1 MDRFVTLMLAGDVM
15 TGRGIDQILAHP
27 SEPTL
32 YETFVTSALD
42 YLRIAEE
49 ASGPIPR
56 NVDPAYV
63 WGDALAVLDQA
74 RPDLRIVN
82 LETAV
87 TTADQPWP
95 KGINYRMNP
104 KNIACLTAAGLDC
117 CVLANNH
124 VLDWGRDGLAET
136 IGTLHDA
143 GIATAGAGRNAGE
156 AEAPAIL
163 PLPGG
168 SRVLVYAL
176 ASPSSGVPDGWAA
189 TVERSGVNCLA
200 APTPAAADRIAER
213 IRLDREPGDIV
224 VLSLHS
230 GSNWGFDIGEADRAL
245 ARRLT
250 ESGVDVFF
258 GHSSHHAK
266 AIEVHIRRPIFYGTG
281 DFLNDYE
288 GIGIRDPY
296 RDDLVLM
303 YLCRIA
309 LPDGRLDRL
318 DMVPF
323 RIRKFRLA
331 AASRDDARWL
341 QATMDRECRRFGGGV
356 AIGSGN
362 VLTLKPEPKDIDR
375 S

>member
-42 YLRIAEE
+42 YVRIAEE

-56 NVDPAYV
+56 EVDPAYV
-63 WGDALAVLDQA
+63 WGDALAAIERA

-87 TTADQPWP
+87 TMAGRPWP
-95 KGINYRMNP
+95 KGINYRMDP

-124 VLDWGRDGLAET
+124 VLDWGREGLAET
-136 IGTLHDA
+136 LETLDAA
-143 GIATAGAGRNAGE
+143 GIATAGAGRNAVE

-168 SRVLVYAL
+168 GRVLVYAF
-176 ASPSSGVPDGWAA
+176 AAPSAGAPADWAA
-189 TVERSGVNCLA
+189 TAERSGVNFLA
-200 APTPAAADRIAER
+200 APPRAAAVALAER
-213 IRLDREPGDIV
+213 IRRDREPGDIV

-230 GSNWGFDIGEADRAL
+230 GSNWGFDVADADRAF
-245 ARRLT
+245 ARRLV
-250 ESGVDVFF
+250 ESGVDVLF

-266 AIEVHIRRPIFYGTG
+266 AIEIHNRRPIFYGTG

-296 RDDLVLM
+296 RDDLVLL
-303 YLCRIA
+303 YLCRIGSA
-309 LPDGRLDRL
+309 NGRLDRL

-323 RIRKFRLA
+323 RIRKFRLN
-331 AASRDDARWL
+331 AASGDDARWL
-341 QATMDRECRRFGGGV
+341 RATMDRECRRFGGSV
-356 AIGSGN
+356 AMGADN
-362 VLTLKPEPKDIDR
+362 VLTLEPEPKDIDR

>member
-15 TGRGIDQILAHP
+15 TGRGIDQILPRP

-32 YETFVTSALD
+32 HETFVTSARD
-42 YLRIAEE
+42 YVRIAEE

-56 NVDPAYV
+56 KVGPAYV
-63 WGDALAVLDQA
+63 WGDALAALDKT

-87 TTADQPWP
+87 TTASRPWP

-104 KNIACLTAAGLDC
+104 ENIACLTAAGLDC

-124 VLDWGRDGLAET
+124 VLDWGREGLAET
-136 IGTLHDA
+136 LRTL
-143 GIATAGAGRNAGE
+143 ATAGIRIAGAGMNAEE
-156 AEAPAIL
+156 AEMPAIL
-163 PLPGG
+163 TLPGG
-168 SRVLVYAL
+168 GRVLVYAF
-176 ASPSSGVPDGWAA
+176 AAPSAGVPEDWAA
-189 TVERSGVNCLA
+189 TAERSGINFLA

-213 IRLDREPGDIV
+213 IRRDREPGDIV
-224 VLSLHS
+224 VLSLHA
-230 GSNWGFDIGEADRAL
+230 GSNWGFDIGEADRAF
-245 ARRLT
+245 ARRLV
-250 ESGVDVFF
+250 ESGVDVLF

-266 AIEVHIRRPIFYGTG
+266 AIEVHNRRPIFYGTG

-303 YLCRIA
+303 YLCRIDRA
-309 LPDGRLDRL
+309 DGRLDRL

-331 AASRDDARWL
+331 AASGDDARWL
-341 QATMDRECRRFGGGV
+341 RATMGRECRRFGGNV
-356 AIGSGN
+356 AIGSDN
-362 VLTLKPEPKDIDR
+362 VLTLTPEPKDSVR
-375 S
+375 N